1 MALPLPMQTAVIS
14 HQGGSIMNQKV
25 IAGALTFIAL
35 VAASPCFA
43 GGQDMQ
49 TAPDVEEIKTR
60 VAEAK
65 PKGHRLTVKLT
76 RDASLK
82 LGRKPG
88 ASVSGKVMAITGE
101 GFEIRD
107 HSPLNGD
114 TVATIRYSEVA
125 SVKRQSG
132 VGKVFK
138 NIGEYSLLAAMGT
151 VAVPVLIVSSLIGH
165 PIYTC

>member
-1 MALPLPMQTAVIS
+1 
-14 HQGGSIMNQKV
+14 MNQKV

-35 VAASPCFA
+35 VGASPCFA
-43 GGQDMQ
+43 GGQDLQ
-49 TAPDVEEIKTR
+49 TSPDVEEIKTR

-65 PKGHRLTVKLT
+65 AKGHRLTVKLT

-101 GFEIRD
+101 GFEITY

-114 TVATIRYSEVA
+114 TGATIRYSDVA

-138 NIGEYSLLAAMGT
+138 NIGEHSLQAALSM
-151 VAVPVLIVSSLIGH
+151 VVLPVMLVSSLIGR
-165 PIYTC
+165 PIFNC

>member
-1 MALPLPMQTAVIS
+1 
-14 HQGGSIMNQKV
+14 MNQKV
-25 IAGALTFIAL
+25 MAGLLTFIVL
-35 VAASPCFA
+35 VRA
-43 GGQDMQ
+43 GHWLPGVQDRQ
-49 TAPDVEEIKTR
+49 TAPAVEEIKTR

-65 PKGHRLTVKLT
+65 AKGYRLTVKLT

-88 ASVSGKVMAITGE
+88 ASVSGKVMAIMGE
-101 GFEIRD
+101 GFEIMD

-114 TVATIRYSEVA
+114 TGATIRYSEIV
-125 SVKRQSG
+125 SVKRQSA

-138 NIGEYSLLAAMGT
+138 NIGEYSLLAAIGT
-151 VAVPVLIVSSLIGH
+151 VGVPVLIVSSLIGH